1 MPGKIGL
8 STHMRKFAVL
18 FLLVT
23 FGLFVG
29 QSPSPTR
36 EQPKYGTLRLRAG
49 LGSFRLEGEGRVEM
63 TFRGTLMLVNF
74 NGKIDL
80 QGRVRK
86 EFEGMGRTVWFAA
99 RDESG
104 RFPRAV
110 IEGKWR
116 YLQWFGG
123 DMQAVWRGRGIAL
136 IFGEYDEHGDS
147 GTWQL
152 DDNPP
157 YPWHNVGRAIYVP
170 EEITPGYNHSQ
181 KRNDKNSRQ
190 SKPATSPKKVF

>member
-1 MPGKIGL
+1 
-8 STHMRKFAVL
+8 MRKIILL
-18 FLLVT
+18 FLLAA
-23 FGLFVG
+23 FSFLVG

-36 EQPKYGTLRLRAG
+36 EQPKYGTLRLKAG

-74 NGKIDL
+74 EGKIDL

-86 EFEGMGRTVWFAA
+86 EFQGMGRTVWFGA
-99 RDESG
+99 RDENG
-104 RFPRAV
+104 RLPRAV

-123 DMQAVWRGRGIAL
+123 DMQAIWKGRGIAL
-136 IFGEYDEHGDS
+136 IFGEYDENGDS

-152 DDNPP
+152 DNNPA
-157 YPWHNVGRAIYVP
+157 YPWHTVGRAVYVP
-170 EEITPGYNHSQ
+170 EEITPGYTPSP
-181 KRNDKNSRQ
+181 KRNGKNNANP
-190 SKPATSPKKVF
+190 KPETPKKVF